1 MTIVCLPSFLISV
14 GSVKCRVL
22 ALPFPYL
29 LVSNLQFFANS
40 GAEYRR
46 REVPLHVFPTRHLIK
61 LDTTMTSYC
70 DMQRVLFEEEQ
81 SAYNQAML
89 QNIW

>member
-1 MTIVCLPSFLISV
+1 MSFYLIHIHGWFTK
-14 GSVKCRVL
+14 GSVVW
-22 ALPFPYL
+22 YNH
-29 LVSNLQFFANS
+29 LVSNVFFFFANS
-40 GAEYRR
+40 GAEYRGK
-46 REVPLHVFPTRHLIK
+46 EVPLFVLPTRYLLK

-81 SAYNQAML
+81 SAYNQAMQ